1 MYKLTFYSL
10 KIGPKNR
17 PRLIHG
23 SKTKIKRSSG
33 QFFFCN
39 YSVSER
45 KFQNKREVFHEN
57 SYPEIRKNYFL
68 VPKMG
73 VDLYTGKCGN
83 EVGRRGKT
91 TGILT

>member
-1 MYKLTFYSL
+1 M
-10 KIGPKNR
+10 
-17 PRLIHG
+17 
-23 SKTKIKRSSG
+23 
-33 QFFFCN
+33 CN

-57 SYPEIRKNYFL
+57 SYPEIKKNHFF

-73 VDLYTGKCGN
+73 VDLYTVKCGN
-83 EVGRRGKT
+83 EVGRRGKR